1 VLVYWSSE
9 TAINMTDS
17 SEDIERGELVFK
29 AAHCCLTLLTQLG
42 TYDIQIA
49 DCPTKTLRI
58 HLGIGAGLIADII
71 VGGSPGRWEHFIAGE
86 GVNQLSQVLD
96 LAKAG
101 SQILTS
107 GELALSHQALKW
119 LVWVVDIRTLNLGD
133 YDKRCIIL
141 NGLAK
146 AERRVPPPKEK
157 IEKYA
162 IWIKGKPNTKQ
173 REDNVALCT
182 NFLDRT
188 AMFKLQS
195 DVNQSNIFQLDA
207 GLLDLLN
214 LSELRQVTTLFIR
227 IPSLKNVSRDDLLQQ
242 CQDAI
247 TVVQSSLQRFD
258 GSLRQ
263 FHVDD
268 KGAAILCFFGLPPLA
283 HENDSELGICAGIEI
298 REKFLSMFEDF
309 SIGITTGVVSF
320 GGVGA
325 TGRAEYAVVGLIFIL
340 DGRLY

>member
-1 VLVYWSSE
+1 
-9 TAINMTDS
+9 
-17 SEDIERGELVFK
+17 
-29 AAHCCLTLLTQLG
+29 
-42 TYDIQIA
+42 
-49 DCPTKTLRI
+49 
-58 HLGIGAGLIADII
+58 LILII
-71 VGGSPGRWEHFIAGE
+71 
-86 GVNQLSQVLD
+86 L
-96 LAKAG
+96 
-101 SQILTS
+101 

-141 NGLAK
+141 NGLAR

-157 IEKYA
+157 IEKLTMA
-162 IWIKGKPNTKQ
+162 TPKQ
-173 REDNVALCT
+173 REDNVALCK

-227 IPSLKNVSRDDLLQQ
+227 IASLKDVFRDELLQQ

-283 HENDSELGICAGIEI
+283 HENDSELGISAGIEI
-298 REKFLSMFEDF
+298 REKFLPMFEEF

-325 TGRAEYAVVGLIFIL
+325 TGRAEYAVVRFNFIL